1 MNIKFNYLLLIA
13 FSAFF
18 NLKAFSQAVG
28 TPYIVPSINIVQFN
42 YTGAIQQWYVPEG
55 VTEIFVE
62 VVGAQGG
69 DFNSTDR
76 QGGAGG
82 KVQCRLVVVPNTT
95 LYITVG
101 GKPLNTDIQ
110 TPRYGFGGA
119 GGNTQYAGR
128 LGAAGGGLSAIST
141 AQPIAHSN
149 VLVVA
154 AGGGGATGGV
164 NTNVGGAAGGLTG
177 SWGGT
182 NNWTLAGGPGSPTT
196 GGNAGTSG
204 DANTTNPTSGAA
216 LSGGNGGIAT
226 NAASNGWNGGGGGG
240 AGYFGGGGGRAGGDS
255 QGAGG
260 GGSSWATSSA
270 TGVLNISNFNKGN
283 GFVLI
288 RY

>member
-1 MNIKFNYLLLIA
+1 MQKLKIFFLFFLLLILSNKS
-13 FSAFF
+13 FG
-18 NLKAFSQAVG
+18 QAVG

-42 YTGAIQQWYVPEG
+42 YTDAIQTWKVPVG

-101 GKPLNTDIQ
+101 GKPLNTAIQ

-119 GGNTQYAGR
+119 GGYTQHGR
-128 LGAAGGGLSAIST
+128 FGAAGGGLSAIST
-141 AQPIAHSN
+141 AQPIDHIN
-149 VLVVA
+149 VWVVA
-154 AGGGGATGGV
+154 AGGGGATGGT
-164 NTNVGGAAGGLTG
+164 NTNVGGAAGGLSG
-177 SWGGT
+177 SRGGISNNAAAGRGGT
-182 NNWTLAGGPGSPTT
+182 QIAGGLI
-196 GGNAGTSG
+196 G
-204 DANTTNPTSGAA
+204 DDGDVNSTEPLPGAA
-216 LSGGNGGIAT
+216 LKGGNGGIAT
-226 NAASNGWNGGGGGG
+226 NAVSTGWNGGGGGG
-240 AGYFGGGGGRAGGDS
+240 AGYFGGGGGRAGGNI

>member
-1 MNIKFNYLLLIA
+1 MQKLKIFFLFFLLLILSNKS
-13 FSAFF
+13 FG
-18 NLKAFSQAVG
+18 QAVG

-42 YTGAIQQWYVPEG
+42 YTGAIQTWTVPVG

-82 KVQCRLVVVPNTT
+82 KVQCRLVVVPNTP

-101 GKPLNTDIQ
+101 GKPLNTAIQ
-110 TPRYGFGGA
+110 IPRYGFGGA
-119 GGNTQYAGR
+119 GGNTQYTGR
-128 LGAAGGGLSAIST
+128 FGAAGGGLSAIST
-141 AQPIAHSN
+141 DQPIAHSN

-154 AGGGGATGGV
+154 AGGGGATGGT
-164 NTNVGGAAGGLTG
+164 NTNVGGAAGGLSG
-177 SWGGT
+177 SRGGISNNAAAGRGGT
-182 NNWTLAGGPGSPTT
+182 QIAGGLI
-196 GGNAGTSG
+196 G
-204 DANTTNPTSGAA
+204 DDGDVNSTEPLPGAA
-216 LSGGNGGIAT
+216 LKGGNGGIAT
-226 NAASNGWNGGGGGG
+226 NAVSAGWNGGGGGG
-240 AGYFGGGGGRAGGDS
+240 AGYFGGGGGRAGGNI

-260 GGSSWATSSA
+260 GGSSWATPSA